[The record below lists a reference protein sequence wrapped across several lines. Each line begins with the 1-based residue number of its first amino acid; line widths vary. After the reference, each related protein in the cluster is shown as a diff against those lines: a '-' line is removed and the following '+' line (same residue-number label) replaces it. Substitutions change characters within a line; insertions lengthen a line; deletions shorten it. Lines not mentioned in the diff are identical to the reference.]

1 MKKQAFTLVT
11 MMAFTL
17 GARAEQAQPQ
27 IAASKTTCYGPTGTD
42 CRKGPHTRPDIKGE
56 GCPKSFR
63 PEFRGNSLV
72 LGFDDFRVEPN
83 PGWRSCTFVVP
94 VELRG
99 GNWSAQVLNMHL
111 LGQQSLSGPH
121 TVGRVRSTM
130 WLSIGDTDMIFSQF
144 KEESTQVTSPQAGSR
159 IDAWFISPNV
169 STKTTPASQLD
180 LEVSVKLFLE
190 DNGSASAMTSTW
202 FRIDSVEYGL
212 DWSSDLNLGA
222 LRNILDTLQKTSD
235 QSAKQ
240 CQQKNHPQI
249 AQALTDLT
257 WAAGWL
263 NWDLLQPSFDRGTLA
278 QRAEQLRQKF
288 KTARSWAKGNGQ
300 SKLTVEDY
308 NRLITPVENLVNEL
322 LTFLG
327 LPPEPVAYPY

>member
-27 IAASKTTCYGPTGTD
+27 IAESKTTCYGSAGTD

-63 PEFRGNSLV
+63 PEFRGTSLV

-99 GNWSAQVLNMHL
+99 GNWSAQVLNMHV

-121 TVGRVRSTM
+121 TVGRVQST
-130 WLSIGDTDMIFSQF
+130 FSQYPMESWKIF
-144 KEESTQVTSPQAGSR
+144 ARFNEESTQVTSPQTGSR
-159 IDAWFISPNV
+159 IDAWFSPNE

-180 LEVSVKLFLE
+180 LLVSVVLFLK

-235 QSAKQ
+235 WNAKQ
-240 CQQKNHPQI
+240 CQKENHPQT
-249 AQALTDLT
+249 ALALTDLT

-288 KTARSWAKGNGQ
+288 KTARDWANNGQ
-300 SKLTVEDY
+300 SKLSVADY
-308 NRLITPVENLVNEL
+308 HRLITPVENLVNEL
-322 LTFLG
+322 LTSLG
-327 LPPEPVAYPY
+327 LTPEPVAYPY